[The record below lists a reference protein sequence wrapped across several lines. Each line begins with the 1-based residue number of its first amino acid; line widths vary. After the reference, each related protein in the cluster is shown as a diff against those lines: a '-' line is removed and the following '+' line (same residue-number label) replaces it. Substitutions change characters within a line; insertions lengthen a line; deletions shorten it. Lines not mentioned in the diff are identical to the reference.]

1 LLGVPGGGGEELP
14 VEVQA
19 EARAPASMM
28 MMPALLVVIDGA
40 D

>member
-1 LLGVPGGGGEELP
+1 LLGVPGGAEELP

-19 EARAPASMM
+19 EARAPPPL

>member
-1 LLGVPGGGGEELP
+1 MLGVPGGGAEGLP

-19 EARAPASMM
+19 EARPPAAMM
-28 MMPALLVVIDGA
+28 MSALLVVIDGA